1 VLKEARVKAAKL
13 VADAEERK
21 QQQAQT
27 QATAVADAEPANPL
41 GEGSVNPLMGER
53 TGESR
58 PSSSTLTMI
67 VHPYGRTCH
76 CVP

>member
-1 VLKEARVKAAKL
+1 MLKEARTNTAKL
-13 VADAEERK
+13 VAHAEERK

-27 QATAVADAEPANPL
+27 QATAVADAEPAKPL
-41 GEGSVNPLMGER
+41 VKDSVNRLMGER

-58 PSSSTLTMI
+58 PSSSTLNMI